1 VPSNLTQEQLLQIA
15 LDAIDAELG
24 PLVEEGRVEI
34 PGRLKILAEE
44 TVRYWTASMTAATEA
59 EKAEAEK
66 DLEFLQSEARMIT
79 TRYALKGQAAA
90 ARTAERVIGEI
101 ARIGF
106 MVLKAALGV
115 PSLPV

>member
-1 VPSNLTQEQLLQIA
+1 MPSNLTPDQLLQVA
-15 LDAIDAELG
+15 LDAIKAELG
-24 PLVEEGRVEI
+24 PLLEEGRVEI

-44 TVRYWTASMTAATEA
+44 TARYWKVSMTATTPEQ
-59 EKAEAEK
+59 KAEAEK
-66 DLEFLQSEARMIT
+66 DLEFLQSEARMIVA
-79 TRYALKGQAAA
+79 RYALKGQAAA